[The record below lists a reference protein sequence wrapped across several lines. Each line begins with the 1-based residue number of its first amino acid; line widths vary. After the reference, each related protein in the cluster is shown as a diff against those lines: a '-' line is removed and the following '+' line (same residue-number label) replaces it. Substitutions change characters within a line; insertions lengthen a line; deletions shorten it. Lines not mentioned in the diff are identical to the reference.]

1 MVFGILT
8 SKWIVK
14 WYKWV
19 FGVSSSNLSVISDFN
34 GIGCIRMMGQGVPRG
49 AESNQCVSSKVRL
62 CSPLVAGSQFL
73 IGASLDYPQLL
84 RLALPKTLHARI
96 SWVSFLY
103 IFLWAQFWLC
113 LCAEL
118 FEEIY
123 MPEELS
129 STIAWRRRLGFWD
142 EVRWTRRQLA
152 SWTLQTS
159 AAAVLHPVA
168 ASLSASPP
176 LLWHRQKY
184 DRKLF

>member
-62 CSPLVAGSQFL
+62 CSPLVAGSQFF

-103 IFLWAQFWLC
+103 IFLSAQFWLC
-113 LCAEL
+113 LCAE
-118 FEEIY
+118 FARGNIY
-123 MPEELS
+123 AWRNS

-142 EVRWTRRQLA
+142 DVRWTRRQLLHFWRKC
-152 SWTLQTS
+152 SWKRSCT
-159 AAAVLHPVA
+159 
-168 ASLSASPP
+168 
-176 LLWHRQKY
+176 
-184 DRKLF
+184 

>member
-1 MVFGILT
+1 MLFGILT

-113 LCAEL
+113 LCAE
-118 FEEIY
+118 FVRGNKY
-123 MPEELS
+123 
-129 STIAWRRRLGFWD
+129 AWRFLWLLLRGVGWGFGAD
-142 EVRWTRRQLA
+142 A
-152 SWTLQTS
+152 C
-159 AAAVLHPVA
+159 
-168 ASLSASPP
+168 
-176 LLWHRQKY
+176 
-184 DRKLF
+184 